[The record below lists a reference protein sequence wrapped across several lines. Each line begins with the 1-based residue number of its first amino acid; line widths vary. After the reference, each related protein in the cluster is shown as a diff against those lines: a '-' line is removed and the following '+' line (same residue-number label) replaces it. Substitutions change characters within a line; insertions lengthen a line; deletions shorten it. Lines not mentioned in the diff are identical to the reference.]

1 MAFQGNLFE
10 NCCIFRLHHG
20 PNCNYQTTFNL
31 TNADCYAINNEKSL
45 MEHRHIVELSS
56 TSIHHYSPG
65 IKVPINTL
73 RAVQVI
79 RSVAL
84 YDRERPFS

>member
-1 MAFQGNLFE
+1 
-10 NCCIFRLHHG
+10 
-20 PNCNYQTTFNL
+20 
-31 TNADCYAINNEKSL
+31 

-84 YDRERPFS
+84 YDRERPFSWEKHHIVTQAGKSESIHM